1 MANPSHP
8 SGLPELP
15 CGHGIL
21 SGAAVPSHRP
31 LRAVETAAA
40 ATSPDLNRPLRS
52 EREALE
58 GRQAAAALDRL
69 LGCRPLLA
77 LDTLAV
83 EYQDGTR
90 QEAGKPAGLTG
101 TKTRPTTPPGRL
113 LVALNATGDL
123 WIVAWQNACNGAVK
137 DGLFHRTPGEAFED
151 LAARCRRAGAHTV
164 RAEVG
169 ERLP

>member
-1 MANPSHP
+1 MHLFDE
-8 SGLPELP
+8 GLS
-15 CGHGIL
+15 GHGCLGRKGPKRNWIGDHRDPEPVGPVATL
-21 SGAAVPSHRP
+21 S
-31 LRAVETAAA
+31 
-40 ATSPDLNRPLRS
+40 RPLRS
-52 EREALE
+52 EREARE